1 MSIKT
6 KIATLAIAALAVTT
20 VATTSYAKPKINP
33 VAAGLVGAAIVGT
46 TIIAATQPSYGY
58 YPRHRHCF
66 WKPVRNM
73 FGQVIG
79 HVRDCHVHVPY

>member
-20 VATTSYAKPKINP
+20 VATSSYAKPKINP

-46 TIIAATQPSYGY
+46 TIVAATQPSYGY

-66 WKPVRNM
+66 LQPQYNM
-73 FGQVIG
+73 FGG
-79 HVRDCHVHVPY
+79 FMGYAKFCEWR